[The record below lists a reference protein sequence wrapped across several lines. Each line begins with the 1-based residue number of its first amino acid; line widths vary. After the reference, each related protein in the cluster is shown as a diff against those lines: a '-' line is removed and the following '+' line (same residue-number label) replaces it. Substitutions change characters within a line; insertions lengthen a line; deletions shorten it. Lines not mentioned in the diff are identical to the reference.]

1 MKKNISYEKL
11 IHLKLGNRIRE
22 FRKQRNL
29 SIEKLAFKADL
40 HPTFLGLVERG
51 EANASVTTLIKIAN
65 ALDKDIVDLFSFLQ
79 LDQKIEIYNTEKEEL
94 IHELISEL
102 IKYDSAKIKVGID
115 IIKLCMKF

>member
-51 EANASVTTLIKIAN
+51 ETNASVTTLIKIAN
-65 ALDKDIVDLFSFLQ
+65 ALDKDIVDLFSFLCI
-79 LDQKIEIYNTEKEEL
+79 DQIEIYNTEKEEL

-102 IKYDSAKIKVGID
+102 IKYDPAKIKLSIE

>member
-1 MKKNISYEKL
+1 MKTYNIEK
-11 IHLKLGNRIRE
+11 IKIQLGNRIRN

-51 EANASVTTLIKIAN
+51 ESNASVTTLIKIAN
-65 ALDKDIVDLFSFLQ
+65 ALDKDIVDLFSFLCI
-79 LDQKIEIYNTEKEEL
+79 DQNIEIYNTEKEEL
-94 IHELISEL
+94 IHELVSEL
-102 IKYDSAKIKVGID
+102 IKYDSAKIKLSIE